1 MNEELKVIISANI
14 ENLKKGVKEAKSSI
28 KQFADDN
35 IKDMDAFK
43 DGVMQAGDAAKT
55 GLKVAAGAIAGV
67 TTALLALGPATAEYR
82 TAQAKLI
89 TGFEAAGSS
98 AEVAKDT
105 YNDLYRVLGDGD
117 VAVEAANHLAKLTT
131 NEKELSEWTTICEGV
146 YATFG
151 DSLPIEGLTE
161 AANETAKVG
170 SLTGSL
176 ADALNWAGVNEEE
189 FQAKLDACATEEE
202 RAALIRN
209 TLNGLYEDAALT
221 YEKNAASILAQNE
234 AQAKMDAAMAT
245 LGETMTPVIAM
256 LTELGAEILADLAPH
271 IQEFADKHLPDI
283 KDALEGV
290 GDKIGNVINFIA
302 DNWNII
308 VTIGGIIAG
317 VAIAI
322 SAVSTA
328 LGIYNTVMAITAV
341 VSLPMIGVIAAIVA
355 GIALLVAAIILCVKN
370 WDKIKA
376 KVVEVWNKIKDATS
390 NAVKAVSDKFNDLK
404 SKAVDKVTSMK
415 TSIVNKFNDIKQGIT
430 DKING
435 ARDAVKDAIEKIKG
449 FFKFEW
455 SLPKLK
461 TPKFSISPAGWKI
474 GDLLD
479 GVIPKIGI
487 TWNAKGG
494 IFDKPTL
501 FGYGNTLQGIGEDG
515 AEAVVPL
522 EKNTE
527 WLDRIAERL
536 AAKQGSTPI
545 ILQVDGKTFAQTSI
559 KTINDLTRQTGS
571 LALNI
576 M

>member
-1 MNEELKVIISANI
+1 MNEELKVIISAEI
-14 ENLKKGVKEAKSSI
+14 SDLKKGVAEAKNSI
-28 KQFADDN
+28 KSFASEN

-55 GLKVAAGAIAGV
+55 GLKVAAGAITGV

-82 TAQAKLI
+82 TAQAKLVA
-89 TGFEAAGSS
+89 GFEAAGSS

-131 NEKELSEWTTICEGV
+131 SEEELAEWTNICQGV
-146 YATFG
+146 YASFG
-151 DSLPIEGLTE
+151 DSIPIEGLTE
-161 AANETAKVG
+161 AVNHTVKLG
-170 SLTGSL
+170 SVQGPL
-176 ADALNWAGVNEEE
+176 ADALEWTGISTDEFNEKLAECRNEEE
-189 FQAKLDACATEEE
+189 
-202 RAALIRN
+202 RSALIRD
-209 TLNGLYEDAALT
+209 TLTGLYEDAALA
-221 YEKNAASILAQNE
+221 YEKNGAAILAQNE

-245 LGETMTPVIAM
+245 LGETMAPVVAM

-283 KDALEGV
+283 KEALEGV
-290 GDKIGNVINFIA
+290 GEKIGNVINFIA

-341 VSLPMIGVIAAIVA
+341 VSAPMIGIIAAIIA
-355 GIALLVAAIILCVKN
+355 GIALLVAGIILCVKN

-390 NAVKAVSDKFNDLK
+390 KAVSAVVNKFGDLK
-404 SKAVDKVTSMK
+404 DKALSKVNSLK
-415 TSIVNKFNDIKQGIT
+415 TSVVDKFNDIKKGIT
-430 DKING
+430 DKIHA

-449 FFKFEW
+449 FFDFKWE
-455 SLPKLK
+455 LPKLK
-461 TPKFSISPAGWKI
+461 LPTFSMTGKFSLNPPS
-474 GDLLD
+474 
-479 GVIPKIGI
+479 VPKISI
-487 TWNAKGG
+487 NWNALGG
-494 IFDKPTL
+494 IFDKPTV
-501 FGYGNTLQGIGEDG
+501 FGYGDSLQGIGEDG

-559 KTINDLTRQTGS
+559 NTINQLTRQTGKLG
-571 LALNI
+571 LAI

>member
-1 MNEELKVIISANI
+1 MNEELKVIISAEI
-14 ENLKKGVKEAKSSI
+14 SELKKGVAEAKNSI
-28 KQFADDN
+28 KSFASEN

-82 TAQAKLI
+82 TAQAKLVA
-89 TGFEAAGSS
+89 GFEAAGSS

-131 NEKELSEWTTICEGV
+131 SEEELAEWTNICQGV
-146 YATFG
+146 YASFG

-161 AANETAKVG
+161 AVNHTVKLGEVQG
-170 SLTGSL
+170 PL
-176 ADALNWAGVNEEE
+176 ADALEWTGISTDEFNEKLAECRNEEE
-189 FQAKLDACATEEE
+189 
-202 RAALIRN
+202 RSALIRD
-209 TLNGLYEDAALT
+209 TLTGLYEDAALA
-221 YEKNAASILAQNE
+221 YEKNGAAILAQNE

-245 LGETMTPVIAM
+245 LGETMAPIVAM

-283 KDALEGV
+283 KEALEGV
-290 GDKIGNVINFIA
+290 GEKIGKVINFIA

-341 VSLPMIGVIAAIVA
+341 VSAPVIGIIAAIVA

-390 NAVKAVSDKFNDLK
+390 KAVKAVSDKFGDLK
-404 SKAVDKVTSMK
+404 DKAISKVESLRKSAVDK
-415 TSIVNKFNDIKQGIT
+415 FEAIKKGIT
-430 DKING
+430 DKIHA

-449 FFKFEW
+449 FFDFKWE
-455 SLPKLK
+455 LPKLK
-461 TPKFSISPAGWKI
+461 LPTFSIKGKFS
-474 GDLLD
+474 LD
-479 GVIPKIGI
+479 PPSVPKLSVN
-487 TWNAKGG
+487 WNALGG
-494 IFDKPTL
+494 IFDKPAV
-501 FGYGNTLQGIGEDG
+501 FGYGNSLQGIGEDG

-545 ILQVDGKTFAQTSI
+545 VLQVDGKTFAQTSI
-559 KTINDLTRQTGS
+559 NTINQLTRQTGK
-571 LALNI
+571 LGLNI

>member
-1 MNEELKVIISANI
+1 MNEELKVIITANI
-14 ENLKKGVKEAKSSI
+14 DNLKKGVKEAKSSI
-28 KQFADDN
+28 QSFAKEN

-82 TAQAKLI
+82 TAQAKLVA
-89 TGFEAAGSS
+89 GFEAAGSS

-131 NEKELSEWTTICEGV
+131 SEEELAEWTNICQGV
-146 YATFG
+146 YASFG

-161 AANETAKVG
+161 AVNHTVKLGEVQG
-170 SLTGSL
+170 PL
-176 ADALNWAGVNEEE
+176 ADALEWSGISTDEFNEKLAECRNEEE
-189 FQAKLDACATEEE
+189 
-202 RAALIRN
+202 RSALIRD
-209 TLNGLYEDAALT
+209 TLTGLYDEAALA
-221 YEKNAASILAQNE
+221 YEKNGAAILAQNE

-245 LGETMTPVIAM
+245 LGETMAPIVAM

-283 KDALEGV
+283 KEALEGV
-290 GDKIGNVINFIA
+290 GEKIGNVINFIA

-341 VSLPMIGVIAAIVA
+341 VSAPMIGIIAAITA
-355 GIALLVAAIILCVKN
+355 GIALLVAGIIVCVKN

-376 KVVEVWNKIKDATS
+376 KIVEVWNKAKDATS
-390 NAVKAVSDKFNDLK
+390 KAVSAITNKFNDLK
-404 SKAVDKVTSMK
+404 NKALDKVNSLK
-415 TSIVNKFNDIKQGIT
+415 TSVVNKFNDIKKGIT
-430 DKING
+430 DKIN
-435 ARDAVKDAIEKIKG
+435 AAKKAVQDAIEKIKG
-449 FFKFEW
+449 FFDFEW
-455 SLPKLK
+455 KLPKIKLPTFSIK
-461 TPKFSISPAGWKI
+461 GKFS
-474 GDLLD
+474 LD
-479 GVIPKIGI
+479 PPSVPKLSVN
-487 TWNAKGG
+487 WNALGG
-494 IFDKPTL
+494 VFDKPAI
-501 FGYGNTLQGIGEDG
+501 FGYGNSLQGIGEDG

-559 KTINDLTRQTGS
+559 NTINQLTRQTGKLS
-571 LALNI
+571 LNI